1 MKIGFFDS
9 GMGGLTVL
17 HEALRLLPHE
27 RFVYFA
33 DSQHAPYGNKPKQQ
47 IKQYVFE
54 AVRFMATQDL
64 KALVVAC
71 NTATS
76 IAIDELREQ
85 FEFPILGMEPAVK
98 PAVNSVAN
106 KRVLVF
112 ATELTLR
119 EAKFKKLV
127 SVVDTHRQ
135 VDYIPLQELV
145 VMAEQ
150 FTFDESVILPYLQH
164 KLAHLDL
171 TQYGAMVL
179 GCTHFP
185 YFKKFFRQLIPAD
198 IQLIDG
204 SVGTVNHLK
213 NVLANNLTTQGESEV
228 EYYISKEKAD
238 AGLFEKYLTL
248 LDE

>member
-27 RFVYFA
+27 QFVYFA
-33 DSQHAPYGNKPKQQ
+33 DSQHAPYGNKPKEQ
-47 IKQYVFE
+47 IKEYVLD
-54 AVRFMATQDL
+54 AVRFMAGQDL

-76 IAIDELREQ
+76 IAIDELRQQ

-98 PAVNSVAN
+98 PAVNSVTH

-112 ATELTLR
+112 ATEMTLK

-150 FTFDESVILPYLQH
+150 FLFDESVVLPYLQH

-171 TQYGAMVL
+171 TQYGAVVL

-185 YFKKFFRQLIPAD
+185 YFKKFFHQLLPND
-198 IQLIDG
+198 TQLIDG
-204 SVGTVNHLK
+204 SIGTVNHLK
-213 NVLANNLTTQGESEV
+213 RRLANKLNTQGASTV

-238 AGLFEKYLTL
+238 AGLFEKYLNML
-248 LDE
+248 NE